1 MTLDARK
8 ILVGSLLLNVLLTLG
23 IVLQTSVLSARS
35 SRPHRTI
42 TLTSAVNR
50 EATLAA
56 PVEPAPP
63 APPALPELPPLPPGF
78 QWSLVESPDLAIYI
92 ANLQFIGCPPETIHD
107 IIKPEHDNQFAG
119 RMETLF
125 APFSTRFW
133 ELLLKGQKHL
143 EKEYGQP
150 IEALGAER
158 QAAWEKLAALIG
170 YQPPAKTRANR
181 NRQRLADFLPAEKQ
195 RQFAAL
201 TAQFDSL
208 EAELTKPADGP
219 IPADRPKRLN
229 ALREQRAAAIQ
240 NLLTPAEFAEY
251 QVRTSAHAHW
261 AERVLG
267 FEPKPE
273 EFAAVARLK
282 QKLDT
287 EFPAPKAD
295 DPDAKE
301 LKAQRQVAEDL
312 RLLTLLGPQ
321 RFAEYQRGLDA
332 GYQAAVKVATYYD
345 LPPERATQV
354 YDIKRATEEHL
365 RAIRTD
371 ASLSEEEKAAA
382 LVLAGQDVSAS
393 LQKLL
398 GEKAFKTYAQHD
410 GGWLARL
417 RAP

>member
-8 ILVGSLLLNVLLTLG
+8 FLFGSLLLNVLLTLG
-23 IVLQTSVLSARS
+23 IVLQTSVFSARHGKP
-35 SRPHRTI
+35 RRTI
-42 TLTSAVNR
+42 TLTSAVTR

-56 PVEPAPP
+56 PAEPAPP
-63 APPALPELPPLPPGF
+63 APPPLPPLPPGF
-78 QWSLVESPDLAIYI
+78 QWSLVESPDLTIYI

-107 IIKPEHDNQFAG
+107 LIKAEHDDQFGG

-125 APFSTRFW
+125 APFATRFW
-133 ELLLKGQKHL
+133 DLMLKGQKNL
-143 EKEYGQP
+143 EKEYGQS
-150 IEALGAER
+150 IAALAEEK
-158 QAAWEKLAALIG
+158 QAAWEKLEALIG
-170 YQPPAKTRANR
+170 YQPPAKNPPSR
-181 NRQRLADFLPAEKQ
+181 NFQRLADFLPGEKQ
-195 RQFAAL
+195 QQFAAL
-201 TAQFDSL
+201 HAQFDGL
-208 EAELTKPADGP
+208 EAELTKPTDGP
-219 IPADRPKRLN
+219 IPADRPTRLN
-229 ALREQRAAAIQ
+229 ALRNQRATAIQ

-282 QKLDT
+282 LKLDT

-301 LKAQRQVAEDL
+301 LQAQRQVAEDL

-354 YDIKRATEEHL
+354 YDIKRAAEEHL
-365 RAIRTD
+365 RAIRGD
-371 ASLSEEEKAAA
+371 ASLSEEAKAAA
-382 LVLAGQDVSAS
+382 LVLAGQDVSES

-398 GEKAFKTYAQHD
+398 GQKAFQTYAQHD
-410 GGWLARL
+410 GGWLVRL

>member
-8 ILVGSLLLNVLLTLG
+8 TLIGSLLLNVLLTLG
-23 IVLQTSVLSARS
+23 IVLQTSVLSARHS
-35 SRPHRTI
+35 KPHRTI
-42 TLTSAVNR
+42 TLTSAVTR

-56 PVEPAPP
+56 PVEPPPP
-63 APPALPELPPLPPGF
+63 APPALPPLPPGF
-78 QWSLVESPDLAIYI
+78 QWSLVESPDLTIYI
-92 ANLQFIGCPPETIHD
+92 ANLQFIGCPPETIFD
-107 IIKPEHDNQFAG
+107 IIKPEHDDQFAA
-119 RMETLF
+119 RLETLF
-125 APFSTRFW
+125 APFATRFW
-133 ELLLKGQKHL
+133 ELMLKGQKNL

-150 IEALGAER
+150 IEALTKEK
-158 QAAWEKLAALIG
+158 QAAWKQLEALIG
-170 YQPPAKTRANR
+170 YQPPAKTRPNR

-195 RQFAAL
+195 KQFAAL
-201 TAQFDSL
+201 NAQFDAQ
-208 EAELTKPADGP
+208 EAELTKPTDDP
-219 IPADRPKRLN
+219 IPTDRPKRLN
-229 ALREQRAAAIQ
+229 ALRDQRAEAIQ

-261 AERVLG
+261 AERVIG

-282 QKLDT
+282 LKLDA
-287 EFPAPKAD
+287 EFPAPKSD

-332 GYQAAVKVATYYD
+332 GYQAAVKVAAYYD

-354 YDIKRATEEHL
+354 YDVKRATEEHL
-365 RAIRTD
+365 RAIRSD
-371 ASLSEEEKAAA
+371 DSLSDEEKTAA
-382 LVLAGQDVSAS
+382 LVLAGQDVAES

-398 GEKAFKTYAQHD
+398 GEKAFKTYSQHD
-410 GGWLARL
+410 GGWLSRL

>member
-8 ILVGSLLLNVLLTLG
+8 ILVGSLLLNGLLTLG
-23 IVLQTSVLSARS
+23 IVLQTSVFSARAGKP
-35 SRPHRTI
+35 RRTI
-42 TLTSAVNR
+42 TLTSAVTR

-56 PVEPAPP
+56 PAEPAPP
-63 APPALPELPPLPPGF
+63 APPGLPPLPPGF
-78 QWSLVESPDLAIYI
+78 QWSLVESADLPIYI
-92 ANLQFIGCPPETIHD
+92 ANLQFIGCPPETIFD
-107 IIKPEHDNQFAG
+107 IIKPEHDDQFAA

-125 APFSTRFW
+125 APFATRFW
-133 ELLLKGQKHL
+133 ELMLKGEKNL
-143 EKEYGQP
+143 EKEYGKP
-150 IEALGAER
+150 IAALGE
-158 QAAWEKLAALIG
+158 EKKVSWKKLESLIG
-170 YQPPAKTRANR
+170 YQPPAKIRPNR
-181 NRQRLADFLPAEKQ
+181 NRQRLADFLSAEKQ
-195 RQFAAL
+195 KQFAEINAR
-201 TAQFDSL
+201 FDRL
-208 EAELTKPADGP
+208 QEELTKPPNGP
-219 IPADRPKRLN
+219 VPFDRSKRLS
-229 ALREQRAAAIQ
+229 ALRDQRAEAVQ

-261 AERVLG
+261 AERVIG
-267 FEPKPE
+267 FEPKPDE
-273 EFAAVARLK
+273 YAAVARLK
-282 QKLDT
+282 LKLDT

-365 RAIRTD
+365 RSIRTD

-382 LVLAGQDVSAS
+382 LVLAGQDVSES

-410 GGWLARL
+410 GGWLSRL

>member
-1 MTLDARK
+1 
-8 ILVGSLLLNVLLTLG
+8 VLLTLG

-35 SRPHRTI
+35 SRPRRSI
-42 TLTSAVNR
+42 TLTSAVAR

-56 PVEPAPP
+56 PVEPPPP
-63 APPALPELPPLPPGF
+63 APPGLPPLPPGF
-78 QWSLVESPDLAIYI
+78 QWSLVESPDLTIYI
-92 ANLQFIGCPPETIHD
+92 ANLQFIGCPPETIFD
-107 IIKPEHDNQFAG
+107 IIKPEHDDQFAA

-125 APFSTRFW
+125 APFATRFW
-133 ELLLKGQKHL
+133 ELMLKGEKNL
-143 EKEYGQP
+143 EKEYGKP
-150 IEALGAER
+150 IEALGEEKKVS
-158 QAAWEKLAALIG
+158 WEKLEALIG
-170 YQPPAKTRANR
+170 YQPPAKTRTNR
-181 NRQRLADFLPAEKQ
+181 NLQRLADFLPAEKQ
-195 RQFAAL
+195 KQFAVL
-201 TAQFDSL
+201 NAQFDAL
-208 EAELTKPADGP
+208 EADLTKPTDGP
-219 IPADRPKRLN
+219 IPADRSKRLK
-229 ALREQRAAAIQ
+229 ALRDQRAEAIQ
-240 NLLTPAEFAEY
+240 NLLTPAELAEY

-261 AERVLG
+261 AERVIG

-273 EFAAVARLK
+273 EFAAVALLK

-287 EFPAPKAD
+287 EFPAPKAG
-295 DPDAKE
+295 DPDARE

-371 ASLSEEEKAAA
+371 ASLSAEEKAAA
-382 LVLAGQDVSAS
+382 LVLAGQDVAES

-398 GEKAFKTYAQHD
+398 GEKAFQTYAQHD

>member
-23 IVLQTSVLSARS
+23 IVLQTSVFSARAGKP
-35 SRPHRTI
+35 RRTI
-42 TLTSAVNR
+42 TLTSAVAR

-56 PVEPAPP
+56 PVEPPPP
-63 APPALPELPPLPPGF
+63 APPGLPPLPPGF
-78 QWSLVESPDLAIYI
+78 QWSLVESPDLPIYI

-107 IIKPEHDNQFAG
+107 LIKPEHDDQFAA
-119 RMETLF
+119 RMENLF
-125 APFSTRFW
+125 APFATRFW
-133 ELLLKGQKHL
+133 ELLLKGEKNL

-150 IEALGAER
+150 IEALDE
-158 QAAWEKLAALIG
+158 EKKVSWKKLESLIG
-170 YQPPAKTRANR
+170 YQPPAKSRPSR
-181 NRQRLADFLPAEKQ
+181 NLQRLADFLPAEKQ
-195 RQFAAL
+195 KQFAAL
-201 TAQFDSL
+201 NAQFAALAAD
-208 EAELTKPADGP
+208 LTKPTDGP
-219 IPADRPKRLN
+219 IPADRLKRLK
-229 ALREQRAAAIQ
+229 ALRDQRAEAIQ